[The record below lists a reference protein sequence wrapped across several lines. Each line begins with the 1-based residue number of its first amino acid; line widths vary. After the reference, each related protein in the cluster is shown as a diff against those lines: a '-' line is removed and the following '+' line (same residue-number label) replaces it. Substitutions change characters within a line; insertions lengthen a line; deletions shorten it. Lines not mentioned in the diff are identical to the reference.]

1 MQDEKELLEQEK
13 LTITVEE
20 AAKMLGVGKNLMLEI
35 VKMDDFPAVQF
46 NRKILINKKQFVEW
60 FNHLSQSKLN
70 LLYIYWKLT
79 GKIIKWYAD
88 IRNFRICLLF

>member
-1 MQDEKELLEQEK
+1 MQYEKELLEQEK

-70 LLYIYWKLT
+70 LL
-79 GKIIKWYAD
+79 
-88 IRNFRICLLF
+88 